1 MADQTMQRE
10 HEECLAHCDSELAA
24 CLNETLDSPSDAC
37 NRLYRNCEKSCDG
50 LFGEGQEI

>member
-1 MADQTMQRE
+1 MQRE